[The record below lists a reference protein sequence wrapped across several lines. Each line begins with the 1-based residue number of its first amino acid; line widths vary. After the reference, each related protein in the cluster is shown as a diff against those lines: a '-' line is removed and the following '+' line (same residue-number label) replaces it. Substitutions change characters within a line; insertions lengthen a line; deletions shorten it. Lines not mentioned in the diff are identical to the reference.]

1 MKDKIQ
7 NDFREAINKQFDKLK
22 IDDSEKKLLKFKT
35 KLDNIQHK
43 PKASNKMRHER
54 DKFFNKVKKL
64 ENNITLWEN
73 NIGFFNA
80 DTPEAK
86 EMIKDYKE
94 KIASAK
100 EEIEILEQKIR
111 MIDNTES

>member
-1 MKDKIQ
+1 MKDKVQ

-35 KLDNIQHK
+35 KLNNIQHK

-80 DTPEAK
+80 DSPEAK
-86 EMIKDYKE
+86 EMISDYKE
-94 KIASAK
+94 KITSAK
-100 EEIEILEQKIR
+100 EEIEILGEKIR
-111 MIDNTES
+111 MIDNAES